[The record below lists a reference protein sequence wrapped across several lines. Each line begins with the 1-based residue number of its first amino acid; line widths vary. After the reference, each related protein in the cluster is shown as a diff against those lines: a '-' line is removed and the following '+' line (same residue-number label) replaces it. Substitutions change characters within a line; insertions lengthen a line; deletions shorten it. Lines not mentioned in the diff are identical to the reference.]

1 MWIRISDISA
11 KQFFT
16 LMLNLSDWRVI
27 AKRNSN
33 FGKTKMKKLLII
45 VFILIC
51 NLAFGQEK
59 VYKLISK
66 TENADIAYKAF
77 RNFDNFKIYK
87 NNGLKKAFYPK
98 KGKNEVYVFIAE
110 FEGSSFDGTQKIF
123 HDYLILKV
131 DPKTKL
137 ILDGFQYTMEWA
149 EPPAITDLYQVT
161 EENQKMRDG
170 FNLNLLKMELVEQ
183 ENIKEWRKELR
194 DNGILK
200 LK

>member
-51 NLAFGQEK
+51 NLAFGKEK